1 MTFPGLYPTAPR
13 RSFAGSGSTAI
24 FAPAWS
30 QPKGTDVS
38 REVLL
43 NDRALQV
50 LEKARPTTAARSDDV
65 FAPKGS
71 GDRSELHIR
80 SETGAKRHW
89 LKGLRQA
96 KIQYRQMH
104 NIRHT

>member
-1 MTFPGLYPTAPR
+1 MQNDISGTVSNGPTAVVR
-13 RSFAGSGSTAI
+13 WVREYGH

-30 QPKGTDVS
+30 QTKGTDAS

-80 SETGAKRHW
+80 SETGAKRH
-89 LKGLRQA
+89 G
-96 KIQYRQMH
+96 
-104 NIRHT
+104 